1 MQLVPINVVENT
13 QYVSGRD
20 LHMFLEIGTEYKDW
34 FPRMCEYGFEVGIDF
49 NPLKKERVQIEGNRE
64 VKRIISDHE
73 ITIDMAKQLC
83 MLSRNEKGRQA
94 REYFIQ
100 IEKDWNSPEKV
111 MARALQV
118 ANRTIENYKLSISM
132 KDQQL
137 AELQPKA
144 NYYDVIL
151 QNKEL
156 LSITQIAK
164 DYGKSGTWLNKFLS
178 DKKVQFKQ
186 SGVWFLYAKYADKG
200 YTSSKTF
207 IDDVEKAHM
216 HTYWTQKGRLFIY
229 DLLKQNGI
237 FPLIEL
243 VDVDK
248 TA

>member
-1 MQLVPINVVENT
+1 MQLVPIDVVENA

-20 LHMFLEIGTEYKDW
+20 LHMFLEIKTPYTQW
-34 FPRMCEYGFEVGIDF
+34 FDRMCDYGFTENLDYVGLSQKCDK
-49 NPLKKERVQIEGNRE
+49 PLGGRPQQ
-64 VKRIISDHE
+64 DHNL
-73 ITIDMAKQLC
+73 TIGMAKQLC
-83 MLSRNEKGRQA
+83 MLARNDKGREA
-94 REYFIQ
+94 REYFLQ
-100 IEKDWNSPEKV
+100 VEKDWNSPEKV

-118 ANRTIENYKLSISM
+118 ANKTIENYKLSISM

-164 DYGKSGTWLNKFLS
+164 DYGKSGTWLNKFLA

>member
-20 LHMFLEIGTEYKDW
+20 LHMFLEIETPYPKW
-34 FPRMCEYGFEVGIDF
+34 FNRMCEYGFEDGVDY
-49 NPLKKERVQIEGNRE
+49 NSDKKVRVQKEGGRDVERE
-64 VKRIISDHE
+64 VIEHSLSVE
-73 ITIDMAKQLC
+73 MAKQLC

-164 DYGKSGTWLNKFLS
+164 DYGKSGTWLNKFLA

>member
-1 MQLVPINVVENT
+1 MANNHKVIMSTDEMAAYIYTILSEHELT
-13 QYVSGRD
+13 
-20 LHMFLEIGTEYKDW
+20 
-34 FPRMCEYGFEVGIDF
+34 VG
-49 NPLKKERVQIEGNRE
+49 E
-64 VKRIISDHE
+64 S
-73 ITIDMAKQLC
+73 
-83 MLSRNEKGRQA
+83 LS
-94 REYFIQ
+94 
-100 IEKDWNSPEKV
+100 S
-111 MARALQV
+111 
-118 ANRTIENYKLSISM
+118 ENYKLSISM

-164 DYGKSGTWLNKFLS
+164 DYGKSGTWLNKFLA

-243 VDVDK
+243 VDVNK

>member
-1 MQLVPINVVENT
+1 
-13 QYVSGRD
+13 
-20 LHMFLEIGTEYKDW
+20 
-34 FPRMCEYGFEVGIDF
+34 
-49 NPLKKERVQIEGNRE
+49 
-64 VKRIISDHE
+64 
-73 ITIDMAKQLC
+73 MAKQLC

-94 REYFIQ
+94 REYFLQ
-100 IEKDWNSPEKV
+100 VEKDWNSPEKV

-164 DYGKSGTWLNKFLS
+164 DYGKSGTWLNKFLA

-186 SGVWFLYAKYADKG
+186 SGVCSYMQICRQG
-200 YTSSKTF
+200 YTS
-207 IDDVEKAHM
+207 
-216 HTYWTQKGRLFIY
+216 
-229 DLLKQNGI
+229 KQN
-237 FPLIEL
+237 FY
-243 VDVDK
+243 
-248 TA
+248 

>member
-1 MQLVPINVVENT
+1 MKNAISTYRCCRNA

-20 LHMFLEIGTEYKDW
+20 LHMFLEIKTPYTQW
-34 FPRMCEYGFEVGIDF
+34 FDRMCDYGFTENLDYVGLSQKCEK
-49 NPLKKERVQIEGNRE
+49 PLGGRPQQ
-64 VKRIISDHE
+64 DHNL
-73 ITIDMAKQLC
+73 TIGMAKQLC
-83 MLSRNEKGRQA
+83 MLARNDKGREA
-94 REYFIQ
+94 REYFLQ
-100 IEKDWNSPEKV
+100 VEKDWNSPEKV

-118 ANRTIENYKLSISM
+118 ANKTIENYKLSISM

-164 DYGKSGTWLNKFLS
+164 DYGKSGTWLNKFLA

-243 VDVDK
+243 VDADK

>member
-1 MQLVPINVVENT
+1 MQLVPIDVVENA

-20 LHMFLEIGTEYKDW
+20 LHMFLEIKTPYTQW
-34 FPRMCEYGFEVGIDF
+34 FDRMCDYGFTENLDYVGLSQKCEK
-49 NPLKKERVQIEGNRE
+49 PLGGRPQQ
-64 VKRIISDHE
+64 DHNL
-73 ITIDMAKQLC
+73 TIGMAKQLC
-83 MLSRNEKGRQA
+83 MLARNDKGREA
-94 REYFIQ
+94 REYFLQ
-100 IEKDWNSPEKV
+100 VEKDWNSPEKV

-118 ANRTIENYKLSISM
+118 ANKTIENYKLSISM

-164 DYGKSGTWLNKFLS
+164 DYGKSGTWLNKFLA

-243 VDVDK
+243 VDADK

>member
-1 MQLVPINVVENT
+1 MQLVPIDVVENA

-20 LHMFLEIGTEYKDW
+20 LHMFLEIKTPYTQW
-34 FPRMCEYGFEVGIDF
+34 FDRMCDYGFTENLDYVGLSQKCEK
-49 NPLKKERVQIEGNRE
+49 PLGGRPQQ
-64 VKRIISDHE
+64 DHNL
-73 ITIDMAKQLC
+73 TIGMAKQLC
-83 MLSRNEKGRQA
+83 MLARNDKGREA
-94 REYFIQ
+94 REYFLQ
-100 IEKDWNSPEKV
+100 VEKDWNSPEKV

-118 ANRTIENYKLSISM
+118 ANKTIENYKLSISM

-164 DYGKSGTWLNKFLS
+164 DYGKSGTWLNKFLA

>member
-1 MQLVPINVVENT
+1 MQLVPIDVVENA

-20 LHMFLEIGTEYKDW
+20 LHMFLEIKTPYTQW
-34 FPRMCEYGFEVGIDF
+34 FDRMCDYGFTENLDYVGLSQKCEK
-49 NPLKKERVQIEGNRE
+49 PLGGRPQQ
-64 VKRIISDHE
+64 DHNL
-73 ITIDMAKQLC
+73 TIGMAKQLC
-83 MLSRNEKGRQA
+83 MLARNDKGREA
-94 REYFIQ
+94 REYFLQ
-100 IEKDWNSPEKV
+100 VEKDWNSPEKV

-118 ANRTIENYKLSISM
+118 ANKTIENYKLSISM

-164 DYGKSGTWLNKFLS
+164 DYGKSGTWLNKFLA

-186 SGVWFLYAKYADKG
+186 SSVWFLYAKYADKG

>member
-94 REYFIQ
+94 REYFLQ
-100 IEKDWNSPEKV
+100 VEKDWNSPEKV

-164 DYGKSGTWLNKFLS
+164 DYGKSGTWLNKFLA
-178 DKKVQFKQ
+178 DKKCNLNKVAYGSYMQNMQTKDIHQ
-186 SGVWFLYAKYADKG
+186 AKLLLMMWKRLICIHIGLKRGDCLY
-200 YTSSKTF
+200 T
-207 IDDVEKAHM
+207 
-216 HTYWTQKGRLFIY
+216 IY
-229 DLLKQNGI
+229 
-237 FPLIEL
+237 
-243 VDVDK
+243 
-248 TA
+248 

>member
-1 MQLVPINVVENT
+1 MQLVPIDVVENA

-20 LHMFLEIGTEYKDW
+20 LHMFLEIKTPYTQW
-34 FPRMCEYGFEVGIDF
+34 FDRMCDYGFAENLDYVGLSQKCEK
-49 NPLKKERVQIEGNRE
+49 PLGGRPQQ
-64 VKRIISDHE
+64 DHNL
-73 ITIDMAKQLC
+73 TIGMAKQLC
-83 MLSRNEKGRQA
+83 MLARNDKGREA
-94 REYFIQ
+94 REYFLQ
-100 IEKDWNSPEKV
+100 VEKDWNSPEKV

-118 ANRTIENYKLSISM
+118 ANKTIENYKLSISM

-164 DYGKSGTWLNKFLS
+164 DYGKSGTWLNKFLA

-243 VDVDK
+243 VDADK

>member
-1 MQLVPINVVENT
+1 MQLVPIDVVENA

-20 LHMFLEIGTEYKDW
+20 LHMFLEIKTPYTQW
-34 FPRMCEYGFEVGIDF
+34 FDRMCDYGFTENLDYVGLSQKCEK
-49 NPLKKERVQIEGNRE
+49 PLGGRPQQ
-64 VKRIISDHE
+64 DHNL
-73 ITIDMAKQLC
+73 TIGMAKQLC
-83 MLSRNEKGRQA
+83 MLARNDKGREA
-94 REYFIQ
+94 REYFLQ
-100 IEKDWNSPEKV
+100 VEKDWNSPEKV

-118 ANRTIENYKLSISM
+118 ANKTIENYKLSISM

-164 DYGKSGTWLNKFLS
+164 DYGKSGTWLNKFLA

-243 VDVDK
+243 VDADE

>member
-1 MQLVPINVVENT
+1 MQLVHIDVVENA

-20 LHMFLEIGTEYKDW
+20 LHMFLEIKTPYTQW
-34 FPRMCEYGFEVGIDF
+34 FDRMCDYGFTENLDYVGLSQKCEK
-49 NPLKKERVQIEGNRE
+49 PLGGRPQQ
-64 VKRIISDHE
+64 DHNL
-73 ITIDMAKQLC
+73 TIGMAKQLC
-83 MLSRNEKGRQA
+83 MLARNDKGREA
-94 REYFIQ
+94 REYFLQ
-100 IEKDWNSPEKV
+100 VEKDWNSPEKV

-118 ANRTIENYKLSISM
+118 ANKTIENYKLSISM

>member
-1 MQLVPINVVENT
+1 MQLVPIDVVENA

-20 LHMFLEIGTEYKDW
+20 LHMFLEIKTPYTQW
-34 FPRMCEYGFEVGIDF
+34 FDRMCDYGFTENLDYVGLSQKCEK
-49 NPLKKERVQIEGNRE
+49 PLGGRPQQ
-64 VKRIISDHE
+64 DHNL
-73 ITIDMAKQLC
+73 TIGMAKQLC
-83 MLSRNEKGRQA
+83 MLARNDKGREA
-94 REYFIQ
+94 REYFLQ
-100 IEKDWNSPEKV
+100 VEKDWNSPEKV

-118 ANRTIENYKLSISM
+118 ANKTIENYKLSISM

-164 DYGKSGTWLNKFLS
+164 DDGKSGTWLNKFLA

-243 VDVDK
+243 VDADK

>member
-1 MQLVPINVVENT
+1 MQLVPIDVVDNA

-20 LHMFLEIGTEYKDW
+20 LHMFLEIKTPYTQW
-34 FPRMCEYGFEVGIDF
+34 FDRMCDYGFTENLDYVGLSQKCEK
-49 NPLKKERVQIEGNRE
+49 PLGGRPQQ
-64 VKRIISDHE
+64 DHNL
-73 ITIDMAKQLC
+73 TIGMAKQLC
-83 MLSRNEKGRQA
+83 MLARNDKGREA
-94 REYFIQ
+94 REYFLQ
-100 IEKDWNSPEKV
+100 VEKDWNSPEKV

-118 ANRTIENYKLSISM
+118 ANKTIENYKLSISM

-164 DYGKSGTWLNKFLS
+164 DYGKSGTWLNKFLA